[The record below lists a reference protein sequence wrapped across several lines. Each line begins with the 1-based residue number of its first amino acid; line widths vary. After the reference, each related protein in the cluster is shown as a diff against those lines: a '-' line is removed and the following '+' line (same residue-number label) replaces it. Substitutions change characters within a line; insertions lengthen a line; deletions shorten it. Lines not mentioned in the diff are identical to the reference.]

1 MKLSGTQ
8 NFAAPPKD
16 AYEALLNPEFLREC
30 MPGCESL
37 EPTGPGQFDITFGAP
52 IPAIKGSFTGTVQIL
67 DQKPPESFTM
77 RVAATG
83 KSGFVNA
90 DARMRIEPDGEAS
103 IVRYEADADI
113 GGPAASVGQRVITGI
128 SRRQVDSMMRCL
140 EAKAVGRPK
149 EGLWARIKAWF
160 RSKFKRSEK
169 TAAPA
174 R

>member
-8 NFAAPPKD
+8 NFAASPED
-16 AYEALLNPEFLREC
+16 AYEALLNPELLREC

-37 EPTGPGQFDITFGAP
+37 DPTGPGRFDIVFGVP
-52 IPAIKGSFTGTVQIL
+52 IPAIKGSFKGTVEIL

-77 RVAATG
+77 KIEASG

-90 DARMRIEPDGEAS
+90 DARMRIERDGEAS
-103 IVRYEADADI
+103 IVHYDADAQI

-149 EGLWARIKAWF
+149 KLGLWARIKAWF
-160 RSKFKRSEK
+160 KRFK
-169 TAAPA
+169 AAPA
-174 R
+174 N